1 MCHALM
7 FRDFSVQHSWNCME
21 CCHHLI
27 CHFHLIL
34 RLTCCLREDFSVEIN
49 SLSSPDHLMPQ
60 SNLHLSQCLS
70 VSPLDIKAFESG
82 MCFISPQCVA
92 WIRHKGILKGLIRQ
106 TQEAGSIVGSRL
118 PHFHTVLV
126 KLLNLS
132 VTHFLQQ

>member
-21 CCHHLI
+21 GCHHLI

-34 RLTCCLREDFSVEIN
+34 SLTCRLCEDFSVEIN
-49 SLSSPDHLMPQ
+49 SLSSPDHLMPK

-82 MCFISPQCVA
+82 LCYLHLSTVCGMD
-92 WIRHKGILKGLIRQ
+92 Q
-106 TQEAGSIVGSRL
+106 TQGNSERADKANSGSRL
-118 PHFHTVLV
+118 HCWLQTPPL
-126 KLLNLS
+126 
-132 VTHFLQQ
+132 THHIT